1 MGDRLRHRAIAT
13 GGKKL
18 DRQHENLPLSDRRGF
33 VLPTVIFA
41 ITIMSVIA
49 VVALNTASDERRASR
64 ATRESTLAMY
74 AGEAGLRQTYG
85 VWPATAVNALK
96 PGDSLDLGWQALPNK
111 AAYRAVIHRVD
122 GGGLQEYNV
131 VVQGR
136 RTDPTAGIITIVGAA
151 GGVPT
156 FKYAVR
162 AEGTLYLSNGGVF
175 DAFDSGVEPYSA
187 LTADTIANIW
197 ANGDMTVTQTTVKGS
212 ATAVGTITLGQ
223 NGVVTGATASAA
235 TALTPMD
242 IVPCPA
248 GGFTPTANVPTGPG
262 VSYSSSTGVVTVS
275 GGATLALTDSAYFFS
290 SIVLTGNS
298 RLVFPGNPSANV
310 FLRDSLNAAAGTIS
324 NLSANAASLAFASCG
339 TSATPASWALSSGG
353 AASYFSVY
361 APNHTVYETG
371 SGDFY
376 GAVVA
381 SIYHATGGGK
391 FHYDAALARQA
402 SNRVAV
408 QRGSWA
414 QLPGS

>member
-1 MGDRLRHRAIAT
+1 MRHSAT
-13 GGKKL
+13 
-18 DRQHENLPLSDRRGF
+18 DHQPESSARSDRTGF
-33 VLPTVIFA
+33 ALPTVIFA

-49 VVALNTASDERRASR
+49 VAALNTSSDERRASR

-85 VWPATAVNALK
+85 AWPSAAVNALK
-96 PGDSLDLGWQALPNK
+96 PGDSLDLGWQTLPNK

-122 GGGLQEYNV
+122 KGGLQEYNV

-151 GGVPT
+151 GGVPI

-162 AEGTLYLSNGGVF
+162 AEGILYLTNGGVF
-175 DAFDSGVEPYSA
+175 DAFDSEIGPYSA

-197 ANGDMTVTQTTVKGS
+197 ANGDMTVTKTTVKGS
-212 ATAVGTITLGQ
+212 ATAGGTVTLGQ
-223 NGVVTGATASAA
+223 NGVVTGGTASAA
-235 TALTPMD
+235 TPLTPMD

-248 GGFTPTANVPTGPG
+248 GGFTPTVNVPGGPG

-275 GGATLALTDSAYFFS
+275 GGATLTLTDTSYFFS

-298 RLVFPGNPSANV
+298 KLVFPGNQHANV
-310 FLRDSLNAAAGTIS
+310 YLRDYLNAAAGTIS
-324 NLSANAASLAFASCG
+324 NTSANATSLSFASCG
-339 TSATPASWALSSGG
+339 TSATPAYWALSSGG
-353 AASYFSVY
+353 TASYYSVY

-371 SGDFY
+371 AGDFY

-381 SIYHATGGGK
+381 SIYYATGGGK

-402 SNRVAV
+402 SNSVAV
-408 QRGSWA
+408 QGGSWA
-414 QLPGS
+414 QLPGG

>member
-1 MGDRLRHRAIAT
+1 MRHRARAT
-13 GGKKL
+13 GGNVSG
-18 DRQHENLPLSDRRGF
+18 RQHDDLPPLDRRGF

-41 ITIMSVIA
+41 VTIMSVIA

-85 VWPATAVNALK
+85 AWPAAAVNALK
-96 PGDSLDLGWQALPNK
+96 PGDSLDLGWQTLPNK

-122 GGGLQEYNV
+122 QGGLQEYGV

-151 GGVPT
+151 GGVPI

-162 AEGTLYLSNGGVF
+162 AEGILYLNNGGVF
-175 DAFDSGVEPYSA
+175 DAFDSDLGPYSA

-197 ANGDMTVTQTTVKGS
+197 ANGDMTVTKTTVKGS
-212 ATAVGTITLGQ
+212 ATAVGTVTLGT

-248 GGFTPTANVPTGPG
+248 GGFTPTGNVPTGPG

-275 GGATLALTDSAYFFS
+275 GGATLTLTDTSYFFS

-298 RLVFPGNPSANV
+298 KLVIPGNPHASV
-310 FLRDSLNAAAGTIS
+310 YLRDSLNAAAGTIS
-324 NLSANAASLAFASCG
+324 NASANASSLSFASCG
-339 TSATPASWALSSGG
+339 TSATPAYWALSSGG
-353 AASYFSVY
+353 TASYYSVY
-361 APNHTVYETG
+361 APNHVVYETG
-371 SGDFY
+371 AGDFY

-381 SIYHATGGGK
+381 SIYYATGGGK
-391 FHYDAALARQA
+391 FHYDAALARQS
-402 SNRVAV
+402 SNKVAV

-414 QLPGS
+414 QLPGG

>member
-1 MGDRLRHRAIAT
+1 MGDRVRHSAT
-13 GGKKL
+13 ATAEKMP
-18 DRQHENLPLSDRRGF
+18 DRQHENWVPSDRRGF

-85 VWPATAVNALK
+85 AWPAAAVNALK
-96 PGDSLDLGWQALPNK
+96 PGDSLDLGWQALPNS

-122 GGGLQEYNV
+122 NGGLQEYNV

-151 GGVPT
+151 GGVPI

-162 AEGTLYLSNGGVF
+162 AEGMLYLNNVGIV
-175 DAFDSGVEPYSA
+175 DAFDSDVGPYSA
-187 LTADTIANIW
+187 LSADTTASIW
-197 ANGDMTVTQTTVKGS
+197 ANGDMTVTKTTVKGS
-212 ATAVGTITLGQ
+212 ATAGGTITLGQ
-223 NGVVTGATASAA
+223 DGVVTGGTTPAASA
-235 TALTPMD
+235 LPPMD
-242 IVPCPA
+242 TLPCPA
-248 GGFTPTANVPTGPG
+248 GGYTPTAKVPTGPG
-262 VSYSSSTGVVTVS
+262 VSYNSSTGVVTVS
-275 GGATLALTDSAYFFS
+275 GGATLTLTDSSYFFR

-298 RLVFPGNPSANV
+298 KLVFPGNPYASV
-310 FLRDSLNAAAGTIS
+310 YLRDSLNAAAGTI
-324 NLSANAASLAFASCG
+324 NNVSANAASLSLASCG
-339 TSATPASWALSSGG
+339 TSATPAFWALSSGG
-353 AASYFSVY
+353 TASYYSVY
-361 APNHTVYETG
+361 APNHVVYQTG
-371 SGDFY
+371 AGDFY

-381 SIYHATGGGK
+381 SVYFATGGSK
-391 FHYDAALARQA
+391 FHYDAALARQS
-402 SNRVAV
+402 SNKVAV